1 MEQKVYRYTS
11 TRPVDSVVRLHRI
24 FCSGIKSP
32 VHTLPAGRGHQL
44 VFRWLCMHAHAE
56 LARRGSMLPRR
67 AMGVALTLALTAMWP
82 PPRLAAPATGG
93 HVTVTA
99 RKPRGRRLSGKST
112 TTTTTASLGCG
123 SKPNNIRGAT
133 AAAGG
138 GSKMEAAA
146 AVAPS
151 GLRAS
156 FLDVLLSRRR
166 NLQGLPVPLFSGLVR
181 SKLQEF
187 AIGIRIRCAD

>member
-1 MEQKVYRYTS
+1 M
-11 TRPVDSVVRLHRI
+11 
-24 FCSGIKSP
+24 
-32 VHTLPAGRGHQL
+32 A
-44 VFRWLCMHAHAE
+44 
-56 LARRGSMLPRR
+56 
-67 AMGVALTLALTAMWP
+67 VALTLALTAMWP

-99 RKPRGRRLSGKST
+99 RKQRGRRLSGKST

-146 AVAPS
+146 A

-156 FLDVLLSRRR
+156 FLDVLISRRR
-166 NLQGLPVPLFSGLVR
+166 NLQGLPPSPPSVFWISVR
-181 SKLQEF
+181 KTT
-187 AIGIRIRCAD
+187 GICD